1 MKLNFI
7 TCYAITLN
15 LTEYYVINIDFF
27 WLLCHYITNHN
38 IKCNYITFYYIEF
51 IILHIT
57 ILYYTMRTKHTA
69 EAVGSQSGIRRL
81 NTTAKKLNLKE
92 WDVLLSVY
100 LLKNIEV
107 MSQRVREQQYISS
120 PVQSQY
126 WYKNDIFRK
135 WLRVKK
141 CIDTYKKYS
150 QI

>member
-1 MKLNFI
+1 
-7 TCYAITLN
+7 
-15 LTEYYVINIDFF
+15 
-27 WLLCHYITNHN
+27 
-38 IKCNYITFYYIEF
+38 
-51 IILHIT
+51 
-57 ILYYTMRTKHTA
+57 MRTKHTA

-92 WDVLLSVY
+92 WDVLLSVC